1 MVLDLMHVAVFCYQI
16 KRCLGKNVII
26 FVDTMS
32 SVVHTGNGK
41 KNILIL
47 HKVPTDSLNDTT
59 LTGVNCYKLANS
71 VEIYNFKTKDS
82 EINTA
87 SLCLG
92 NVLKYFLADNMKK
105 VGLYRYLYVFSVD
118 YDSIDVDDIS
128 YIHIYLMKKHH
139 IKLCLG

>member
-1 MVLDLMHVAVFCYQI
+1 
-16 KRCLGKNVII
+16 
-26 FVDTMS
+26 MS

-59 LTGVNCYKLANS
+59 LTGVNCYKLPNG

-87 SLCLG
+87 SL
-92 NVLKYFLADNMKK
+92 
-105 VGLYRYLYVFSVD
+105 
-118 YDSIDVDDIS
+118 
-128 YIHIYLMKKHH
+128 
-139 IKLCLG
+139 